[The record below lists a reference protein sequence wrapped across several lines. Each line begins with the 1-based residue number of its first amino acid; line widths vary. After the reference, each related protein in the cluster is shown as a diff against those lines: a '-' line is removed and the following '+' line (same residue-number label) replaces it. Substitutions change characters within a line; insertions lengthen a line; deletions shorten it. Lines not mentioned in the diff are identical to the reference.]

1 MELFEEVFNPGS
13 IYDMLFFNTKAV
25 LIYPTLENL
34 QKENPILYD
43 RWKYLSKSKYNLD
56 MDTYHGTAGAML
68 DETLKYAQISYEEKA
83 IFYPEFSRIIAIT
96 YGTVRSENGLPK
108 RFLKKIAN
116 EDEFLTIATFMDI
129 LYGVSSEAIQ
139 STPPYFPI
147 LCGHNIMNYDIP
159 LLIKRFLV
167 HKERF
172 RALRNQNSP
181 NELNNLLPLILKKVL
196 SAKPWEGKVVDT
208 VNVWKFNGSDYT
220 PLMLIAEHLGL
231 KKTVDVESLP
241 DVNRK
246 YWKTITDG
254 GTAAAEVEALEY
266 VALQS
271 ATQTNLVI
279 QLLIQLRE
287 L

>member
-1 MELFEEVFNPGS
+1 MELFDEVFNPGS
-13 IYDMLFFNTKAV
+13 IYDMLFFNAKSV
-25 LIYPTLENL
+25 LIHPTLPEL
-34 QKENPILYD
+34 QKENPTLYD
-43 RWKYLSKSKYNLD
+43 RWKYLSKSKYNCD
-56 MDTYHGTAGAML
+56 MDVYHGHAGAML
-68 DETLKYAQISYEEKA
+68 DETPEYAQRTYDEKA
-83 IFYPEFSRIIAIT
+83 IYYPEFSRILAIT

-108 RFLKKIAN
+108 RYLKKIAN

-129 LYGVSSEAIQ
+129 LYGISSEAIQ
-139 STPPYFPI
+139 SSPPYFPV
-147 LCGHNIMNYDIP
+147 LCGHNIMGYDIP
-159 LLIKRFLV
+159 LLIKRFMI

-208 VNVWKFNGSDYT
+208 VNVWKFNGSDYS
-220 PLMLIAEHLGL
+220 PLMLIVDYLGL
-231 KKTVDVESLP
+231 KKTVDVEPLQ
-241 DVNRK
+241 DVSKK
-246 YWKTITDG
+246 YWSMVTEKPQ
-254 GTAAAEVEALEY
+254 EALEF

-279 QLLIQLRE
+279 QLLTQLRE

>member
-25 LIYPTLENL
+25 LIYPTLEEL
-34 QKENPILYD
+34 QKENPTLYD

-83 IFYPEFSRIIAIT
+83 IFYPEFSRIVAIT

-108 RFLKKIAN
+108 RYLKKIAN

-159 LLIKRFLV
+159 LLIKRFLI
-167 HKERF
+167 HKEKF
-172 RALRNQNSP
+172 RTLRNQNSP

-208 VNVWKFNGSDYT
+208 VNVWKFNGFEYT
-220 PLMLIAEHLGL
+220 SLMLISDYLGL
-231 KKTVDVESLP
+231 KKTVDLLSNNELS
-241 DVNRK
+241 K
-246 YWKTITDG
+246 YYWDNVKEKPKET
-254 GTAAAEVEALEY
+254 LEF
-266 VALQS
+266 VSLQS

-279 QLLIQLRE
+279 QLLNLLRQI
-287 L
+287 

>member
-1 MELFEEVFNPGS
+1 MELFDEVFNPGS
-13 IYDMLFFNTKAV
+13 IYDMLFFNVKSV
-25 LIYPTLENL
+25 LIHPTLEEL
-34 QKENPILYD
+34 QKENPTLYD

-68 DETLKYAQISYEEKA
+68 DETSKYAQISYEEKA
-83 IFYPEFSRIIAIT
+83 IFYPEFSKILAIT

-108 RFLKKIAN
+108 RYLKKIAN

-129 LYGVSSEAIQ
+129 LYGISSEAIQ
-139 STPPYFPI
+139 SSPPYFPV
-147 LCGHNIMNYDIP
+147 LCGHNIMSYDIP
-159 LLIKRFLV
+159 LLIKRFMI

-172 RALRNQNSP
+172 RALRNQNNP

-208 VNVWKFNGSDYT
+208 VNVWKFNGNDYT
-220 PLMLIAEHLGL
+220 PLMLIADYLGL
-231 KKTVDVESLP
+231 KKTVDVEPLP
-241 DVNRK
+241 DVSEK
-246 YWKTITDG
+246 YWSMV
-254 GTAAAEVEALEY
+254 AEKPQEALEF

-279 QLLIQLRE
+279 QLLILLRE